1 MPASIQPLYDRVLVK
16 RLENEQMSAGGIIIP
31 DTAQEKTQ
39 MGAVVAAGQGKLMND
54 GSVRALTVIPGQKVV
69 FGKYAGTEIKV
80 GSDEFVVLRED
91 ELLAVVNQ

>member
-1 MPASIQPLYDRVLVK
+1 MSASIQPLYDRVLIK

-39 MGAVVAAGQGKLMND
+39 MGSVIAAGDGKLMND
-54 GSVRALTVIPGQKVV
+54 GTVRALTVKPGQKVV

-80 GSDEFVVLRED
+80 GNDEFVVLRED